1 MDISRRDRFEQAVL
15 PHLDA
20 AHNLARWLTQNDQ
33 DAQDVTQ
40 EACLRAFRFF
50 EGYQGGNMRAWLLTI
65 VRNTCYTWL
74 QQNRQPDFVEVF
86 DEEIHTS
93 ELSGVLDPEIQALGG
108 ADQETMHRAL
118 DELPGIFREVL
129 VLREIEGMS
138 YREIADVTSASLG
151 TVMSRLSRG
160 RARLRQS
167 LATVMSSES

>member
-1 MDISRRDRFEQAVL
+1 
-15 PHLDA
+15 
-20 AHNLARWLTQNDQ
+20 
-33 DAQDVTQ
+33 
-40 EACLRAFRFF
+40 
-50 EGYQGGNMRAWLLTI
+50 
-65 VRNTCYTWL
+65 
-74 QQNRQPDFVEVF
+74 VF